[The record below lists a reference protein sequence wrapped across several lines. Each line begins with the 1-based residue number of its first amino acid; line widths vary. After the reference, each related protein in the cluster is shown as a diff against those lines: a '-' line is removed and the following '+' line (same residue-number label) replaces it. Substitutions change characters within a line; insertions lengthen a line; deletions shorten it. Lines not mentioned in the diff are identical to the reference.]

1 MVAFLATGIV
11 LRCAVQLR
19 RKHVTSFMRTISL
32 LDEALMNVNTG
43 ASRILAIPF
52 PLLLAVFNHAY
63 GGCKSPERLR
73 SHSIFLVTLSG
84 CAAWTWIPS
93 PSKQRR
99 HGCSSRAPLTP
110 TPSSTTKT
118 RSTRSPSSSLSFRPF
133 WVADRDFRQGDLAT
147 LARPKLV
154 RLYGLWRT
162 QEKSGAREWERERA
176 RPTLARCGESLYFVQ
191 KYLYIS
197 SVSHSYKKC
206 KQTSDFKKCK

>member
-99 HGCSSRAPLTP
+99 HGCSSWAPLTP

-191 KYLYIS
+191 KYLY
-197 SVSHSYKKC
+197 VSKHLTLKKC
-206 KQTSDFKKCK
+206 K

>member
-99 HGCSSRAPLTP
+99 HGCSSWAPLTP

-206 KQTSDFKKCK
+206 KQISDFKKYK